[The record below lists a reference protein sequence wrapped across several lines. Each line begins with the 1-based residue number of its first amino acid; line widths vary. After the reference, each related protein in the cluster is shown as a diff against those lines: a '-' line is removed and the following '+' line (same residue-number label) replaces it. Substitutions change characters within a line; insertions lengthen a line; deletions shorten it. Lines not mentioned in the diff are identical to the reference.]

1 MNKLK
6 NESTVTT
13 LAYPT
18 TSTGKS
24 ASATFVDMSKYA
36 NAIVTTNI
44 HKLPD
49 AKGEGVATITVYEH
63 TQSTWA
69 GVATA
74 VTAGVVTA
82 TVNSVSDVMPQIEL
96 RATDLSVNN
105 SKRYINTYITLPTG
119 AQIAQT
125 VTRYAPRFESQV

>member
-69 GVATA
+69 GV
-74 VTAGVVTA
+74 VTA